1 MDNALRK
8 KILELELETQ
18 PVKVE
23 TPRVENMSKQ
33 EKLLYNRKMMQAV
46 ESGPKSKN
54 GNRYGR
60 KERQLRRAYQLVLAE
75 HYKRMIRLTRI
86 RETSKNGKKS
96 IPIQTEEDQG
106 ADSLKV
112 DAGQNNSKINGAK
125 KSKHGR
131 FILILWSFCKGY
143 FLCHLSFIL
152 LHFLHIAEFQVKKE
166 GSRLL

>member
-1 MDNALRK
+1 MFIFSIENAFAFTDTFDKELLDNALRK
-8 KILELELETQ
+8 KIMELEFETQ

-23 TPRVENMSKQ
+23 TPSLENMSKQ

-75 HYKRMIRLTRI
+75 HYKRIIRLTRI

-131 FILILWSFCKGY
+131 FILILWSFCKG
-143 FLCHLSFIL
+143 
-152 LHFLHIAEFQVKKE
+152 
-166 GSRLL
+166 

>member
-1 MDNALRK
+1 M
-8 KILELELETQ
+8 ELEFETQ

-23 TPRVENMSKQ
+23 TPSLENMSKQ

-75 HYKRMIRLTRI
+75 HYKRIIRLTRI
-86 RETSKNGKKS
+86 REASKNGKRS
-96 IPIQTEEDQG
+96 ITILNEEDQG
-106 ADSLKV
+106 ANSLKV

-131 FILILWSFCKGY
+131 FILILWSFCKG
-143 FLCHLSFIL
+143 S
-152 LHFLHIAEFQVKKE
+152 
-166 GSRLL
+166 

>member
-1 MDNALRK
+1 M
-8 KILELELETQ
+8 ELEFETQ

-23 TPRVENMSKQ
+23 TPSLENMSKQ

-75 HYKRMIRLTRI
+75 HYKRIIRLTRI

-131 FILILWSFCKGY
+131 FYTNL
-143 FLCHLSFIL
+143 
-152 LHFLHIAEFQVKKE
+152 
-166 GSRLL
+166 